1 MTAAHI
7 VSLIPSAT
15 EIVAALGFES
25 SLVGR
30 SHECDYPERVR
41 SLPVC
46 TQPKFNPDG
55 SSSVIHDRVTD
66 LLQTALSVYQ
76 VKTDVLEQVQPTLI
90 LTQAQCEVCAV
101 SLSDV
106 VAAVATLTRSQPR
119 ILSLQPTVLDDVWH
133 DIRQVAAALDTSPD
147 PLLAAL
153 HGRVETCRQ
162 AVRDIPDGD
171 RPSIACIEWLEP
183 LMAAGNW
190 VPELV
195 AIAGGRSC
203 FGTVGQHS
211 PWIEWDAVV
220 AADPDIIVAMPCGFD
235 MARTRQ
241 ELHWL
246 TERSQWAQLRAVQ
259 NQRVYVVD
267 GNQYFNR
274 PGPRLV
280 DSLEILAE
288 IMHGDRCSFGYE
300 GTGWHRVTTSALLEP
315 SASA

>member
-1 MTAAHI
+1 

-30 SHECDYPERVR
+30 SHECDYPATVR
-41 SLPVC
+41 SLPIC

-55 SSSVIHDRVTD
+55 SSQVIHDRVTE
-66 LLQTALSVYQ
+66 LLQTALSVYH
-76 VKTDVLEQVQPTLI
+76 VKTEVLEQIQPTLI
-90 LTQAQCEVCAV
+90 LTQAQCDVCAV
-101 SLSDV
+101 NLADV
-106 VAAVATLTRSQPR
+106 ESAVATLTQSHPR
-119 ILSLQPTVLDDVWH
+119 ILSLQPNVLDDVWQ

-147 PLLAAL
+147 PLLEAL
-153 HGRVETCRQ
+153 QGRVEACR
-162 AVRDIPDGD
+162 RTIPDRD
-171 RPSIACIEWLEP
+171 RPSVACIEWIEP

-211 PWIEWDAVV
+211 PWMEWDALVD
-220 AADPDIIVAMPCGFD
+220 ADPDIIIMMPCGFD
-235 MARTRQ
+235 MERTRQ
-241 ELHWL
+241 ELHLL
-246 TERSQWAQLRAVQ
+246 TERSQWSQLRAVQ
-259 NQRVYVVD
+259 NQQVYVVD

-280 DSLEILAE
+280 DSLEILVE
-288 IMHGDRCSFGYE
+288 LLQGDRGTFGYE
-300 GTGWHRVTTSALLEP
+300 GIGWSRVSSSVTREP
-315 SASA
+315 SPSA